1 VSAAREDFTAWS
13 VYVAGEVARFY
24 DHTAGVTYIF
34 QNTPRANAYLARAAA
49 RGLTSEQA
57 AFYGPAHVVRPLVTS
72 EFRQWWIEH
81 WGTER
86 VTFSEWRENAR
97 AAREQV
103 AWEDSAER
111 ALDQLEM
118 LRRLTLERD
127 SLILDAVS
135 KGATKVSVAR
145 AVGLSRQ
152 QVHTIIANATAPDV
166 APFTAWETEVAPVAE
181 VAAPEVAP
189 AAEVAS
195 WDDVE
200 MEVF

>member
-1 VSAAREDFTAWS
+1 MSTYREDFDGWS
-13 VYVAGEVARFY
+13 DYVRGELARFY
-24 DHTAGVTYIF
+24 EHTDGVTYLF
-34 QNTPRANAYLARAAA
+34 KNTPRANAWIARANA
-49 RGLTSEQA
+49 RGLSSEQA
-57 AFYGPAHVVRPLVTS
+57 AFYGAPQQVRHLVTE

-86 VTFSEWRENAR
+86 LTFTEWREQAKLQ
-97 AAREQV
+97 RETV
-103 AWEDSAER
+103 AWEASADR
-111 ALDQLEM
+111 ALDQLDM

-127 SLILDAVS
+127 ALILDAAS
-135 KGATKVSVAR
+135 KGATKVAIAR
-145 AVGLSRQ
+145 SVGLSRQ

-166 APFTAWETEVAPVAE
+166 APFTAWETEVAPVTE
-181 VAAPEVAP
+181 VAASEVAP